1 METITRIRQPRCIVL
16 CLVCCLAAALV
27 VGAAGCKAKPANPTT
42 PGNPATARGGAAETA
57 QVSPLAEMGVSAVAV
72 APFTQV
78 FFEKEILF
86 GDIPPG
92 SETAPQAAL
101 QQLNFELQ
109 SSMHVLAPSEQVAG
123 CMSAVP
129 VPAAQHARALDRWV
143 QIGSCAGV
151 SHLLVPQVAYWVERR
166 GGPMG
171 SDRPAGVVLDF
182 FVVDVREHSIVG
194 HYRYA
199 ESQVPLSAN
208 LLTVGK
214 FFSRNG
220 QFVLA
225 TDLGREG
232 IKQAVARMGL

>member
-1 METITRIRQPRCIVL
+1 M
-16 CLVCCLAAALV
+16 CLVCCLGALL
-27 VGAAGCKAKPANPTT
+27 ALGCKAKPAD
-42 PGNPATARGGAAETA
+42 PAAVEPAAQA
-57 QVSPLAEMGVSAVAV
+57 APLAEMGVVAVAV

-78 FFEKEILF
+78 FSETELLF
-86 GDIPPG
+86 GEVPPG
-92 SETAPQAAL
+92 SETAPAASL
-101 QQLNFELQ
+101 HALDTNLRAAMR
-109 SSMHVLAPSEQVAG
+109 SPAPSDR
-123 CMSAVP
+123 VP
-129 VPAAQHARALDRWV
+129 VCMASVPVTGTRALDRWV

-151 SHLLVPQVAYWVERR
+151 RHLLVPQVAYWAERH

-182 FVVDVREHSIVG
+182 FVVDVQEHSIVG

-208 LLTVGK
+208 LLTMDK
-214 FFSRNG
+214 FLARKG

-232 IKQAVARMGL
+232 VQQAMKRMGL